1 MTVFLY
7 FWYMMILSDTD
18 VNSILQPI
26 EIIKKT
32 PKNLN
37 IRSEAM

>member
-26 EIIKKT
+26 EIIKKK
-32 PKNLN
+32 PKK
-37 IRSEAM
+37 S